1 MNGDPEFQ
9 GDSTPEPTRTTGD
22 TEGRWPSPWLQFWY
36 DLLPKN
42 SAKVPNQSGL
52 AKPTIDTSW
61 ITAARAAHPEAL
73 AQARRAHDMQRARAD
88 AIEVKSNRMTTLC
101 LTLLGVS
108 LALGGLQVHYARIHS
123 ELWYLLLLPAA
134 ASIAFLGLATVSA
147 LEVDR
152 VGLYTYTGGEA
163 LAGQDQLA
171 DATADLVKAEEY
183 GRRLA
188 EWTAT
193 KKADQLLQ
201 ARAWLSRAIVTL
213 LISALLAIAMAAWPA
228 HTAASKTPASSAVQS
243 QHAAEQHA
251 KAGCHRPGPDP

>member
-1 MNGDPEFQ
+1 MNGDPELQ
-9 GDSTPEPTRTTGD
+9 SNSTPAPARTTGD

-42 SAKVPNQSGL
+42 SAMVPNQSGL
-52 AKPTIDTSW
+52 AGPSIDTSW

-108 LALGGLQVHYARIHS
+108 LVLGGFQVHYARIHS
-123 ELWYLLLLPAA
+123 ELWYLLLLPVA
-134 ASIAFLGLATVSA
+134 ASIAFLALATVSA

-163 LAGQDQLA
+163 LAGSDQPA
-171 DATADLVKAEEY
+171 NATADLVKAEEY

-213 LISALLAIAMAAWPA
+213 LTSALLAIAMAAWPA
-228 HTAASKTPASSAVQS
+228 HSAASKTPASSAIQPR
-243 QHAAEQHA
+243 HAPEQHA
-251 KAGCHRPGPDP
+251 KAGCHRLGPDP